1 MRMLKRVAA
10 GLMAAVMALGML
22 TACSS
27 DKGTPQNWADS
38 TLAKMVANAG
48 GSYYPVGS
56 RSIAMTYTVVGGDGT
71 EKYLVGPYYNN
82 GGVGNAGFIGTME
95 HGWLSSSNFDVME
108 AGSGKIVNH
117 SERSYK
123 EYSISSRGSTGE
135 PYDGTFDEKGVWALF
150 YNYNDIWATRYPDH
164 IVVVVSND
172 KKYKGQ
178 MYHTETIS
186 MSIGDSFGSKKR
198 KYDYTFYFESNGTDV
213 AEVPAYIGFE
223 SEGEKCMV
231 KVKEYISGGSLPQ
244 KYTSLLT
251 TDNSYTKES

>member
-1 MRMLKRVAA
+1 MKMLKRVAA

-27 DKGTPQNWADS
+27 DKGTPQNWGDS
-38 TLAKMVANAG
+38 TLAKMVANAA
-48 GSYYPVGS
+48 GSNSSVQS

-71 EKYLVGPYYNN
+71 EKYLVGPYYDTS
-82 GGVGNAGFIGTME
+82 GEGFIGTME
-95 HGWLSSSNFDVME
+95 HGWLSGGNFDVMTY
-108 AGSGKIVNH
+108 GKGKIVDH
-117 SERSYK
+117 TKRSYK
-123 EYSISSRGSTGE
+123 EYSINGRGSTGE

-150 YNYNDIWATRYPDH
+150 FDGNALWSPGSIK
-164 IVVVVSND
+164 VVVSND

-186 MSIGDSFGSKKR
+186 VSIGDVYVSKMR

-231 KVKEYISGGSLPQ
+231 KVKEYISGGNLPQ
-244 KYTSLLT
+244 KDTSLLT
-251 TDNSYTKES
+251 IDNSYAKES

>member
-1 MRMLKRVAA
+1 MKMLKRVAA

-27 DKGTPQNWADS
+27 DKGTPQNWVDS
-38 TLAKMVANAG
+38 TLAKMVANAA
-48 GSYYPVGS
+48 GSNSYVQS

-71 EKYLVGPYYNN
+71 EKYVVGPYYDN
-82 GGVGNAGFIGTME
+82 GGTGNEGFIGTME
-95 HGWLSSSNFDVME
+95 HGWLSGSNFDVMTS
-108 AGSGKIVNH
+108 GKGKIVDH
-117 SERSYK
+117 TKKSYK
-123 EYSISSRGSTGE
+123 EYSINRRGSTGE

-150 YNYNDIWATRYPDH
+150 YHASGLWSSGSIK
-164 IVVVVSND
+164 VVVSND

-186 MSIGDSFGSKKR
+186 VSIGDNYVSKMR

-231 KVKEYISGGSLPQ
+231 KVKEYISGGNLPQ
-244 KYTSLLT
+244 KYMSLLT
-251 TDNSYTKES
+251 ADNSYTKES

>member
-1 MRMLKRVAA
+1 MKMLKRVAA

-27 DKGTPQNWADS
+27 DKGTPQNWGDS
-38 TLAKMVANAG
+38 TLAKMVANAAR
-48 GSYYPVGS
+48 SNSSVQS

-71 EKYLVGPYYNN
+71 EKYLVGPYYDTS
-82 GGVGNAGFIGTME
+82 GEGFIGTME
-95 HGWLSSSNFDVME
+95 HGWLSGSNFDVM
-108 AGSGKIVNH
+108 AFGKGKIVDH
-117 SERSYK
+117 TKRSYK
-123 EYSISSRGSTGE
+123 EYSINRRGSTGE

-150 YNYNDIWATRYPDH
+150 FDGNALWSPGSIK
-164 IVVVVSND
+164 VVVSND

-186 MSIGDSFGSKKR
+186 VSIGDVYVSKMR

-231 KVKEYISGGSLPQ
+231 KVKEYISGGNLPQ

-251 TDNSYTKES
+251 IDNSYAKES

>member
-1 MRMLKRVAA
+1 MKMLKRVAA

-27 DKGTPQNWADS
+27 DKGTPQNWGDS
-38 TLAKMVANAG
+38 TLAKMVANAA
-48 GSYYPVGS
+48 GSNSSVQS

-71 EKYLVGPYYNN
+71 EKYLVGPYYDTS
-82 GGVGNAGFIGTME
+82 GEGFIGTME
-95 HGWLSSSNFDVME
+95 HGWLSGGNFDVMTY
-108 AGSGKIVNH
+108 GKGKIVDH
-117 SERSYK
+117 TKRSYK
-123 EYSISSRGSTGE
+123 EYSINGRGSTGE

-150 YNYNDIWATRYPDH
+150 FDGNALWSPGSIK
-164 IVVVVSND
+164 VVVSND

-186 MSIGDSFGSKKR
+186 VSIGDVYVSKMR

-231 KVKEYISGGSLPQ
+231 KVKEYISGGNLPEP
-244 KYTSLLT
+244 S
-251 TDNSYTKES
+251 EPFPRG

>member
-1 MRMLKRVAA
+1 MKMLKRVAA

-27 DKGTPQNWADS
+27 DKGTPQNWVDS
-38 TLAKMVANAG
+38 TLAKMVANAA
-48 GSYYPVGS
+48 GSNSYVQS

-71 EKYLVGPYYNN
+71 EKYLVGPYYDNS
-82 GGVGNAGFIGTME
+82 GTGNEGFIGTME
-95 HGWLSSSNFDVME
+95 HGWLSGRSFDVMTD
-108 AGSGKIVNH
+108 GKGKIVDH
-117 SERSYK
+117 TKKSYK
-123 EYSISSRGSTGE
+123 EYSINGRGSTGE

-150 YNYNDIWATRYPDH
+150 FDGNALWSSGKIK
-164 IVVVVSND
+164 VVVSND

-186 MSIGDSFGSKKR
+186 MSIGDSYDSKER

-231 KVKEYISGGSLPQ
+231 KVKEYISGGNLPQ
-244 KYTSLLT
+244 KYMSLLT

>member
-1 MRMLKRVAA
+1 MKMLKRVAA

-27 DKGTPQNWADS
+27 DKGTPQNWVDS
-38 TLAKMVANAG
+38 TLAKMVANAA
-48 GSYYPVGS
+48 GSNSYVQS
-56 RSIAMTYTVVGGDGT
+56 RSIAMTYTVVSGDGT
-71 EKYLVGPYYNN
+71 EKYLVGPYYDN
-82 GGVGNAGFIGTME
+82 GGTGNEGFIGTME
-95 HGWLSSSNFDVME
+95 HGWLSGRNFDVMTD
-108 AGSGKIVNH
+108 GKGKIVDH
-117 SERSYK
+117 TKKSYK
-123 EYSISSRGSTGE
+123 EYSINGRGSTGE

-150 YNYNDIWATRYPDH
+150 FDRNALWSSGKIK
-164 IVVVVSND
+164 VVVSND

-186 MSIGDSFGSKKR
+186 MSIGDSYDSKER

-251 TDNSYTKES
+251 IDNSYTKES

>member
-1 MRMLKRVAA
+1 MKMLKRVAA

-27 DKGTPQNWADS
+27 DKGTPQNWVDS
-38 TLAKMVANAG
+38 TLAKMVANAA
-48 GSYYPVGS
+48 GSNSSVQS

-71 EKYLVGPYYNN
+71 EKYLVGPYYDTS
-82 GGVGNAGFIGTME
+82 GEGFIGTME
-95 HGWLSSSNFDVME
+95 HGWLSGSNFDVMTF
-108 AGSGKIVNH
+108 GKGKIVDH
-117 SERSYK
+117 TKRSYK
-123 EYSISSRGSTGE
+123 EYSINRRGSTGE

-150 YNYNDIWATRYPDH
+150 FDGNALWSPGSIK
-164 IVVVVSND
+164 VVVSND

-186 MSIGDSFGSKKR
+186 VSIGDVYVSKMR

-231 KVKEYISGGSLPQ
+231 KVKEYISGGNLPQ
-244 KYTSLLT
+244 KYMSLLA
-251 TDNSYTKES
+251 TDNSYAKES

>member
-1 MRMLKRVAA
+1 MKMLKRVAA

-27 DKGTPQNWADS
+27 DKGTPQNWVDS
-38 TLAKMVANAG
+38 TLAKMVANAA
-48 GSYYPVGS
+48 GSNSYVQS

-71 EKYLVGPYYNN
+71 EKYLVGPYYDN
-82 GGVGNAGFIGTME
+82 GGTGNEGFIGTME
-95 HGWLSSSNFDVME
+95 HGWLSGRNFDVMTD
-108 AGSGKIVNH
+108 GKGKIVDH
-117 SERSYK
+117 TKKSYK
-123 EYSISSRGSTGE
+123 EYSINGRGSTGE

-150 YNYNDIWATRYPDH
+150 FDRNALWSSGKIK
-164 IVVVVSND
+164 VVVSND

-186 MSIGDSFGSKKR
+186 MSIGDSYDSKER

-231 KVKEYISGGSLPQ
+231 KVKEYISGGNLPQ
-244 KYTSLLT
+244 KYMSLLT

>member
-1 MRMLKRVAA
+1 MKMLKRVAA

-27 DKGTPQNWADS
+27 DKGTPQNWGDS
-38 TLAKMVANAG
+38 TLAKMVANAA
-48 GSYYPVGS
+48 GSNSSVQS

-71 EKYLVGPYYNN
+71 EKYLVGPYYDTS
-82 GGVGNAGFIGTME
+82 GEGFIGTME
-95 HGWLSSSNFDVME
+95 HGWLSGGNFDVMTY
-108 AGSGKIVNH
+108 GKGKIVDH
-117 SERSYK
+117 TKRSYK
-123 EYSISSRGSTGE
+123 EYSINGRGSTGE

-150 YNYNDIWATRYPDH
+150 FDGNALWSPGSIK
-164 IVVVVSND
+164 VVVSND

-186 MSIGDSFGSKKR
+186 VSIGDVYVSKMR

-231 KVKEYISGGSLPQ
+231 KVKEYISGGNLPQ
-244 KYTSLLT
+244 KYTSLLII
-251 TDNSYTKES
+251 DNSYAKES

>member
-1 MRMLKRVAA
+1 MKMLKRVAA

-27 DKGTPQNWADS
+27 DKGTPQNWVDS
-38 TLAKMVANAG
+38 TLAKMVANAAR
-48 GSYYPVGS
+48 SNSSVQS

-71 EKYLVGPYYNN
+71 EKYLVGPYYDTS
-82 GGVGNAGFIGTME
+82 GEGFIGTME
-95 HGWLSSSNFDVME
+95 HGWLSGSNFDVMTF
-108 AGSGKIVNH
+108 GKGKIVDH
-117 SERSYK
+117 TKRSYK
-123 EYSISSRGSTGE
+123 EYSINRRGSTGE

-150 YNYNDIWATRYPDH
+150 FDGNALWSPGSIK
-164 IVVVVSND
+164 VVVSND

-186 MSIGDSFGSKKR
+186 VSIGDVYVSKMR

-231 KVKEYISGGSLPQ
+231 KVKEYISGGNLPQ
-244 KYTSLLT
+244 KYMSLLT

>member
-1 MRMLKRVAA
+1 MKMLKRVAA

-27 DKGTPQNWADS
+27 DKGTPQNWGDS
-38 TLAKMVANAG
+38 TLAKMVANAA
-48 GSYYPVGS
+48 GSNSSVQS

-71 EKYLVGPYYNN
+71 EKYLVGPYYDTS
-82 GGVGNAGFIGTME
+82 GEGFIGTLE

-108 AGSGKIVNH
+108 DGIGKIVDH
-117 SERSYK
+117 TEKSYK
-123 EYSISSRGSTGE
+123 EYSINSRGSTGE

-150 YNYNDIWATRYPDH
+150 FDGNALWSPGSIK
-164 IVVVVSND
+164 VVVSND

-186 MSIGDSFGSKKR
+186 VSIGDVYVSKMR

-231 KVKEYISGGSLPQ
+231 KVKEYISGGNLPQ

-251 TDNSYTKES
+251 IDNSYAKES

>member
-38 TLAKMVANAG
+38 TLAKMVANA
-48 GSYYPVGS
+48 VGS
-56 RSIAMTYTVVGGDGT
+56 NSSVQSRSMAMTYTVVGGDGT
-71 EKYLVGPYYNN
+71 EKYLVGPYHCN
-82 GGVGNAGFIGTME
+82 GGTGNEGFIGTME
-95 HGWLSSSNFDVME
+95 HGWLSGSNFDVME
-108 AGSGKIVNH
+108 YGNGKIVDH
-117 SERSYK
+117 TGKSYK

-150 YNYNDIWATRYPDH
+150 YIYNDMWARYSDR

-186 MSIGDSFGSKKR
+186 VSIGDTYGSKRR

-213 AEVPAYIGFE
+213 AEVPAYISFE

-231 KVKEYISGGSLPQ
+231 KVKEYISGGNLPQ

>member
-1 MRMLKRVAA
+1 MKMLKRVAA

-27 DKGTPQNWADS
+27 DKGTPQNWGDS
-38 TLAKMVANAG
+38 TLAKMVATAARSN
-48 GSYYPVGS
+48 SSVQS

-71 EKYLVGPYYNN
+71 EKYLVGPYYDTS
-82 GGVGNAGFIGTME
+82 GEGFIGTME
-95 HGWLSSSNFDVME
+95 HGWLSGSNFDVM
-108 AGSGKIVNH
+108 AFGKGKIVDH
-117 SERSYK
+117 TKRSYK
-123 EYSISSRGSTGE
+123 EYSINRRGSTGE

-150 YNYNDIWATRYPDH
+150 FDGNALWSPGSIK
-164 IVVVVSND
+164 VVVSND

-186 MSIGDSFGSKKR
+186 VSIGDVYVSKMR

-231 KVKEYISGGSLPQ
+231 KVKEYISGGNLPQ

-251 TDNSYTKES
+251 IDNSYAKES

>member
-1 MRMLKRVAA
+1 MKMLKRVAA

-27 DKGTPQNWADS
+27 DKGTPQNWVDS
-38 TLAKMVANAG
+38 TLAKMVANAA
-48 GSYYPVGS
+48 GSNSYVQS

-71 EKYLVGPYYNN
+71 EKYLVGPYYDN
-82 GGVGNAGFIGTME
+82 GGTGNEGFIGTME
-95 HGWLSSSNFDVME
+95 HGWLSGRNFDVMTD
-108 AGSGKIVNH
+108 GKGKIVDH
-117 SERSYK
+117 TKKSYK
-123 EYSISSRGSTGE
+123 EYSINGRGSTGE

-150 YNYNDIWATRYPDH
+150 FDRNALWSSGKIK
-164 IVVVVSND
+164 VVVSND

-186 MSIGDSFGSKKR
+186 VSIGDNYVSKMR

-231 KVKEYISGGSLPQ
+231 KVKEYISGGNLPQ
-244 KYTSLLT
+244 KYMSLLT

>member
-1 MRMLKRVAA
+1 MKMLKRVAA

-27 DKGTPQNWADS
+27 DKGTPQNWGDS
-38 TLAKMVANAG
+38 TLAKMVANAA
-48 GSYYPVGS
+48 GSNSSVQS

-71 EKYLVGPYYNN
+71 EKYLVGPYYDTS
-82 GGVGNAGFIGTME
+82 GEGFIGTME
-95 HGWLSSSNFDVME
+95 HGWLSGGNFDVMTY
-108 AGSGKIVNH
+108 GKGKIVDH
-117 SERSYK
+117 TKRSYK
-123 EYSISSRGSTGE
+123 EYSINGRGSTGE

-150 YNYNDIWATRYPDH
+150 FDGNALWSPGSIK
-164 IVVVVSND
+164 VVVSND

-186 MSIGDSFGSKKR
+186 VSIGDVYVSKMR

-231 KVKEYISGGSLPQ
+231 KVKEYISGGNLPQ

-251 TDNSYTKES
+251 NDNSYAKEP

>member
-1 MRMLKRVAA
+1 MKMLKRVAA

-27 DKGTPQNWADS
+27 DKGTPQNWGDS
-38 TLAKMVANAG
+38 TLAKMVANAA
-48 GSYYPVGS
+48 GSNSSVQS

-71 EKYLVGPYYNN
+71 EKYLVGPYYDTS
-82 GGVGNAGFIGTME
+82 GEGFIGTME
-95 HGWLSSSNFDVME
+95 HGWLSGGNFDVMTY
-108 AGSGKIVNH
+108 GKGKIVDH
-117 SERSYK
+117 TKRSYK
-123 EYSISSRGSTGE
+123 EYSINGRGSTGE

-150 YNYNDIWATRYPDH
+150 FDGNALWSPGSIK
-164 IVVVVSND
+164 VVVSND

-186 MSIGDSFGSKKR
+186 VSIGDVYVSKMR

-231 KVKEYISGGSLPQ
+231 KVKEYISGGNLPQ

>member
-1 MRMLKRVAA
+1 MKMLKRVAA

-27 DKGTPQNWADS
+27 DKGTPQNWVDS
-38 TLAKMVANAG
+38 TLAKMVANAA
-48 GSYYPVGS
+48 GSNSYVQS

-71 EKYLVGPYYNN
+71 EKYLVGPYYDN
-82 GGVGNAGFIGTME
+82 GGTGNEGFIGTME
-95 HGWLSSSNFDVME
+95 HGWLSGKNFDVMTD
-108 AGSGKIVNH
+108 GKGKIVDH
-117 SERSYK
+117 TKKSYK
-123 EYSISSRGSTGE
+123 EYSINGRGSTGE

-150 YNYNDIWATRYPDH
+150 FDRNALWSSGKIK
-164 IVVVVSND
+164 VVVSND

-186 MSIGDSFGSKKR
+186 MSIGDSYDSKER

-231 KVKEYISGGSLPQ
+231 KVKEYISGGNLPQ
-244 KYTSLLT
+244 KYMSLLT

>member
-1 MRMLKRVAA
+1 MKMLKRVAA

-27 DKGTPQNWADS
+27 DKGTPQNWVDS
-38 TLAKMVANAG
+38 TLAKMVANAA
-48 GSYYPVGS
+48 GSNSYVQS
-56 RSIAMTYTVVGGDGT
+56 RSIAMTYTVVSGDGT
-71 EKYLVGPYYNN
+71 EKYVVGPYYDN
-82 GGVGNAGFIGTME
+82 GGTGNEGFIGTME
-95 HGWLSSSNFDVME
+95 HGWLSGSNFDVM
-108 AGSGKIVNH
+108 ASGKGKIVDH
-117 SERSYK
+117 TKKSYK
-123 EYSISSRGSTGE
+123 EYSINRQGSTGE

-150 YNYNDIWATRYPDH
+150 YHASGLWSSGSIK
-164 IVVVVSND
+164 VVVSND

-186 MSIGDSFGSKKR
+186 VSIGDNYVSKMR

-231 KVKEYISGGSLPQ
+231 KVKEYISGGNLPQ
-244 KYTSLLT
+244 KYMSLLT

>member
-1 MRMLKRVAA
+1 MKMLKRVAA

-27 DKGTPQNWADS
+27 DKGTPQNWVDS
-38 TLAKMVANAG
+38 TLAKMVANAA
-48 GSYYPVGS
+48 GSNSYVQS

-71 EKYLVGPYYNN
+71 EKYLVGPYYDN
-82 GGVGNAGFIGTME
+82 GGTGNEGFIGTME
-95 HGWLSSSNFDVME
+95 HGWLSGSNFDVMTS
-108 AGSGKIVNH
+108 GKGKIVDH
-117 SERSYK
+117 TKKSYK
-123 EYSISSRGSTGE
+123 EYSINGRGSTGE
-135 PYDGTFDEKGVWALF
+135 PSDGTFDEKGVWALF
-150 YNYNDIWATRYPDH
+150 YHASGLWSSGSIK
-164 IVVVVSND
+164 VVVSND

-178 MYHTETIS
+178 LYHTETIS
-186 MSIGDSFGSKKR
+186 VSIGDNYVSKMR

-231 KVKEYISGGSLPQ
+231 KVKEYISGGNLPQ

-251 TDNSYTKES
+251 IDNSYAKES

>member
-1 MRMLKRVAA
+1 MKMLKRVAA

-27 DKGTPQNWADS
+27 DKGTPQNWGDS
-38 TLAKMVANAG
+38 TLAKMVANAAR
-48 GSYYPVGS
+48 SNSSVQS

-71 EKYLVGPYYNN
+71 EKYLVGPYYDTS
-82 GGVGNAGFIGTME
+82 GEGFIGTME
-95 HGWLSSSNFDVME
+95 HGWLSGSNFDVM
-108 AGSGKIVNH
+108 AFGKGKIVDH
-117 SERSYK
+117 TKRSNK
-123 EYSISSRGSTGE
+123 EYSINRRGSTGE

-150 YNYNDIWATRYPDH
+150 FDGNALWSPGSIK
-164 IVVVVSND
+164 VVVSND

-186 MSIGDSFGSKKR
+186 VSIGDVYVSNMR

-231 KVKEYISGGSLPQ
+231 KVKEYISGGNLPQ

-251 TDNSYTKES
+251 IDNSYAKES

>member
-1 MRMLKRVAA
+1 MKMLKRVAA

-38 TLAKMVANAG
+38 TLAKMVANAA
-48 GSYYPVGS
+48 GSNNYVES

-71 EKYLVGPYYNN
+71 EKYLVGPYSTNS
-82 GGVGNAGFIGTME
+82 GNEGFIGTME
-95 HGWLSSSNFDVME
+95 HGWLSGSNFDVMTY
-108 AGSGKIVNH
+108 GDGKIVDH
-117 SERSYK
+117 TEKSYK
-123 EYSISSRGSTGE
+123 EYSINRQGSTGE
-135 PYDGTFDEKGVWALF
+135 PYDGAFDEKGVWALF
-150 YNYNDIWATRYPDH
+150 YHGNGLWSSGSIK
-164 IVVVVSND
+164 VVVSND

-186 MSIGDSFGSKKR
+186 MSIGDSYGSKMR

-231 KVKEYISGGSLPQ
+231 KVKEYISGGNLPQ

-251 TDNSYTKES
+251 IDRYAKES